1 MRALN
6 CVAFINCLGDF
17 RILNPRMPW
26 NRHFFELERLFLDF
40 GGCEFGGFAA
50 KLDTKKD
57 PYLSHNNITRYSSR
71 ICWNAS
77 GCPIVVTLRL
87 NHFPTQFPMKY
98 DKGMISS
105 G

>member
-1 MRALN
+1 MRTMN
-6 CVAFINCLGDF
+6 CVGHANHFGEFC
-17 RILNPRMPW
+17 ILNPRMPW
-26 NRHFFELERLFLDF
+26 NRHFSELEKLFLDF
-40 GGCEFGGFAA
+40 GGCEFRGFAA

-57 PYLSHNNITRYSSR
+57 PYLSHNNIARYSSR

-87 NHFPTQFPMKY
+87 NHFPAQFPMKY
-98 DKGMISS
+98 DKEMISS